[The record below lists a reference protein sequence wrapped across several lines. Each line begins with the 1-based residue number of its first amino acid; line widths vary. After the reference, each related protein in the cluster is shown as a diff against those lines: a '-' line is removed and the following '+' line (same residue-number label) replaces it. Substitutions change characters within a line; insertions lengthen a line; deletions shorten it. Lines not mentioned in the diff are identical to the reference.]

1 MTMIMAMMSTRI
13 YMVFKKWI
21 KIKKL
26 FVLTNYYLD
35 LLEYCNKKIAKMN
48 LVMEKIHEESS

>member
-1 MTMIMAMMSTRI
+1 
-13 YMVFKKWI
+13 MVFKKWI

-26 FVLTNYYLD
+26 FELTNYYLD
-35 LLEYCNKKIAKMN
+35 LLECCNKKIAKMN

>member
-1 MTMIMAMMSTRI
+1 MTMIMTMMSTRI

-26 FVLTNYYLD
+26 FELTNYYFD
-35 LLEYCNKKIAKMN
+35 LLEYCNKK
-48 LVMEKIHEESS
+48 LRR

>member
-1 MTMIMAMMSTRI
+1 
-13 YMVFKKWI
+13 MVFKKWI

-26 FVLTNYYLD
+26 FKLTNYYLD